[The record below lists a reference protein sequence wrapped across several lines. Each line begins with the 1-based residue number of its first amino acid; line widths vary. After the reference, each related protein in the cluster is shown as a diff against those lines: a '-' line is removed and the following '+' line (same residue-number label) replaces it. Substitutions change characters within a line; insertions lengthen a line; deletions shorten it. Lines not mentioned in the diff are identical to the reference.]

1 MAIDLSNYQSIQ
13 TNLFVNLKL
22 PSGGLKFSDYHKEF
36 DVFGI
41 PYQPLGEL
49 LSVTTS
55 TDDLRATPKDI
66 TMTISGIPT
75 GNVDDVL
82 DERIKGSFVTI
93 YRGLFDA
100 ETARLLNIADNP
112 AGKFQG
118 IVSNFQIN
126 DDIGMG
132 DDTGT
137 VTIVFTITSIVELL
151 NNKVNG
157 RRTNPVDFPA
167 QQLMSRVGALAKSN
181 FNFGAPK

>member
-1 MAIDLSNYQSIQ
+1 MAIDLSNYQGIQ

-22 PSGGLKFSDYHKEF
+22 PSGRLKFSDYHKEF
-36 DVFGI
+36 DVLGI

-93 YRGLFDA
+93 YRGFFDA
-100 ETARLLNIADNP
+100 ETAQLLNIADNP

-137 VTIVFTITSIVELL
+137 FTIVFTITSIVELL

>member
-1 MAIDLSNYQSIQ
+1 
-13 TNLFVNLKL
+13 
-22 PSGGLKFSDYHKEF
+22 
-36 DVFGI
+36 
-41 PYQPLGEL
+41 
-49 LSVTTS
+49 
-55 TDDLRATPKDI
+55 
-66 TMTISGIPT
+66 
-75 GNVDDVL
+75 VL

-93 YRGLFDA
+93 YRGFFDA
-100 ETARLLNIADNP
+100 ETAQLLNIADNP

-137 VTIVFTITSIVELL
+137 FTIVFTITSIVELL